1 MAMPQRDDLIDE
13 IRKTD
18 LLLEYAVQH
27 GEVEEAERFRAK
39 LRRLAA
45 MGDRDESMKKLAVSF
60 ALSVVVAFVTG
71 AAVLDKA
78 YLTMDRP
85 AVGESAISESEALVF
100 RSDGDRIYGQVLK
113 PNAAFG
119 KGRPVVI
126 FCHGFAGFTR
136 MDDVAQALCRAGC
149 VALVPHHRGAWGSEG
164 KYTITNAINDAVNLV
179 DYVSSEEFSA
189 KYGTDPKLVF
199 LCGYSMGGNTVLHAA
214 LLRPKVRGVI
224 LQAPCDVAYCMRSVS
239 KEQAFKFLFDNG
251 LEVLRTDGAA
261 TLYGEIMAAADRLEF
276 KTAAA
281 KMKDRN
287 VMLAVGRYDHV
298 VPREPIDA
306 FWSALNGN
314 NAVRVRKDY
323 PTSHGFMGVRVAFA
337 ADVADFILA
346 ASSPQ

>member
-1 MAMPQRDDLIDE
+1 MAMRIEQ
-13 IRKTD
+13 
-18 LLLEYAVQH
+18 
-27 GEVEEAERFRAK
+27 
-39 LRRLAA
+39 
-45 MGDRDESMKKLAVSF
+45 GDITRIAVSF
-60 ALSVVVAFVTG
+60 VLSVAVVFATG
-71 AAVLDKA
+71 AAVLDKT
-78 YLTMDRP
+78 YLAADRP
-85 AVGESAISESEALVF
+85 AAGEAAISESEALVF

-119 KGRPVVI
+119 KGRPVAI

-164 KYTITNAINDAVNLV
+164 KYTIANAINDAVNLV
-179 DYVSSEEFSA
+179 DYVLSEEFSA
-189 KYGTDPKLVF
+189 KYGTDSKLVF
-199 LCGYSMGGNTVLHAA
+199 LCGYSMGGNTALHAA

-224 LQAPCDVAYCMRSVS
+224 LQAPCDIAYCMRSVS
-239 KEQAFKFLFDNG
+239 KERAFKFLFDNG

-261 TLYGEIMAAADRLEF
+261 ALYGEVMAAADRLEF
-276 KTAAA
+276 KTAAE

-287 VMLAVGRYDHV
+287 MMLAVGRYDHV
-298 VPREPIDA
+298 VPLEPIDA
-306 FWSALNGN
+306 FWSARNGN

-346 ASSPQ
+346 ASSLQ

>member
-1 MAMPQRDDLIDE
+1 MAME
-13 IRKTD
+13 
-18 LLLEYAVQH
+18 
-27 GEVEEAERFRAK
+27 K
-39 LRRLAA
+39 LT
-45 MGDRDESMKKLAVSF
+45 VSF
-60 ALSVVVAFVTG
+60 VLNVAVAFATG

-78 YLTMDRP
+78 YLAVDRP
-85 AVGESAISESEALVF
+85 ATGEAAISESEALVF
-100 RSDGDRIYGQVLK
+100 RSDGDRIYGQVLR

-119 KGRPVVI
+119 RGRPVVI

-164 KYTITNAINDAVNLV
+164 KYAITNAINDAVNLV
-179 DYVSSEEFSA
+179 DHVSSEEFIA

-199 LCGYSMGGNTVLHAA
+199 LCGYSMGGNTALHAA
-214 LLRPKVRGVI
+214 LLRPRVCGVI
-224 LQAPCDVAYCMRSVS
+224 LQAPCDIAYCMRSVS
-239 KEQAFKFLFDNG
+239 KEQALKFLFDNG
-251 LEVLRTDGAA
+251 LEVLRTDGAEA
-261 TLYGEIMAAADRLEF
+261 LYGEIMAAADRLDF
-276 KTAAA
+276 KPAAE

-306 FWSALNGN
+306 FWSARNGN
-314 NAVRVRKDY
+314 AAIRVRKEY

-346 ASSPQ
+346 ASSLQ